1 MRPLLTVGHSNR
13 ALDELIALARGH
25 AVERIV
31 DVRRFPG
38 SRRNPQFG
46 REALAA
52 ALVAA
57 GIEYAWCPALG
68 GRRSRPKGAA
78 PSAWQVA
85 GFAAYADYMQ
95 TAEFRRAIADLL
107 ATAERQSTAVMCA
120 EAVPYRCHRRLI
132 ADWVVLHGGSV
143 LHLLDARRREPH
155 RVTAFARLDG
165 DLVHYDAG
173 AQLPLAGLPVD

>member
-13 ALDELIALARGH
+13 GLDELIALARDHG
-25 AVERIV
+25 VERIV

-46 REALAA
+46 RETLAE

-57 GIEYAWCPALG
+57 GIEYGWCPQLG
-68 GRRSRPKGAA
+68 GRRSRPKGAP

-95 TAEFRRAIADLL
+95 TAEFGRAIADLL
-107 ATAERQSTAVMCA
+107 ATAQRQSTAVMCA

-132 ADWVVLHGGSV
+132 SDWVVLHGGSV
-143 LHLLDARRREPH
+143 LHILDVRRCEAH
-155 RVTAFARLDG
+155 KVTEFARLDG
-165 DLVHYDAG
+165 DVVRYDAG
-173 AQLPLAGLPVD
+173 AQLPLAGLGVD